1 MKKQMFFLLPL
12 FTIMSG
18 IASAKCDMQLE
29 MGKNPK
35 FQRLSGFKSDIPRTN
50 ANFDSFKGSKR
61 QKSLS
66 SRANRRK
73 ASR

>member
-1 MKKQMFFLLPL
+1 MKRNMFFLLPL
-12 FTIMSG
+12 FAIISG
-18 IASAKCDMQLE
+18 TAQAKCDIQIE
-29 MGKNPK
+29 FGKSPK
-35 FQRLSGFKSDIPRTN
+35 FQRLTGYKSQLSKTN

>member
-1 MKKQMFFLLPL
+1 MKRQMFMLLPI
-12 FTIMSG
+12 FVMMSANTPLPEG
-18 IASAKCDMQLE
+18 INSNFRYL
-29 MGKNPK
+29 PT
-35 FQRLSGFKSDIPRTN
+35 GFKSDIPRTN

>member
-1 MKKQMFFLLPL
+1 MKRGMFLLLPIFAMMSANTPL
-12 FTIMSG
+12 PDDVNSNLRYLPT
-18 IASAKCDMQLE
+18 
-29 MGKNPK
+29 
-35 FQRLSGFKSDIPRTN
+35 GFKSDIPRTN

-61 QKSLS
+61 QKSQS